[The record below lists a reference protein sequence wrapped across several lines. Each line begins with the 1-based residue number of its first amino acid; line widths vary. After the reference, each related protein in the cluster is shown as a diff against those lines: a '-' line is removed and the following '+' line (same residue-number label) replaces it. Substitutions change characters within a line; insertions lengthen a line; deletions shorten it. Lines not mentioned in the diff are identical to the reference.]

1 MEMIRVI
8 KKINGKEPNI
18 HKDTFIAESADIIGD
33 VILEE
38 GASIWYGAV
47 ARADINTIKIGKF
60 SNIQDNVSLHNE
72 SNTPLIIGDYTTV
85 GHNAVVHG
93 CTIGNNCLIGMG
105 AVVLNR
111 AMIGENSIIGAGS
124 VVTEDTVIPPNSL
137 VIGVP
142 AKIRRI
148 VSEEEIAGVKENAL
162 NYNKLWNEK
171 YK

>member
-1 MEMIRVI
+1 MI

-18 HKDTFIAESADIIGD
+18 HKDTFVAESADIIGD

-47 ARADINTIKIGKF
+47 ARGDINTIKIGKF

-93 CTIGNNCLIGMG
+93 CTVGNNCLIGMG
-105 AVVLNR
+105 AIVLNR
-111 AMIGENSIIGAGS
+111 AVLGDNSIIAAGT
-124 VVTEDTVIPPNSL
+124 VVTEDMLIPPNSL
-137 VIGVP
+137 VMGIP
-142 AKIRRI
+142 AKVRR
-148 VSEEEIAGVKENAL
+148 SLSDEEIAGIRENAVS
-162 NYNKLWNEK
+162 YNKLWNEK
-171 YK
+171 YR